1 MLGLHTERMLNNLAV
16 MKELDTNLTGK
27 LLIAMPGMD
36 DPRFAK
42 SVIYMCSHSDDG
54 GMGLIVNKP
63 QGDLQFS
70 DLLNQMG
77 IDKAPGVRD
86 IRVHFGGPVDQ
97 ARGFVLHSNDY
108 TAATGTLEVAD
119 EISMSATLDV
129 IEDIASGA
137 GPDTSMLALG
147 YAGWAPRQLE
157 SEIAHNGWLTCDARS
172 DIVFGRAN
180 EHKWAG
186 ALKYMGID
194 PLLLSDTAG
203 RA

>member
-1 MLGLHTERMLNNLAV
+1 
-16 MKELDTNLTGK
+16 MKELDANLTGK
-27 LLIAMPGMD
+27 LLIATPGMD
-36 DPRFAK
+36 DPRFVK

-63 QGDLQFS
+63 QADLLFS
-70 DLLNQMG
+70 DLLDQMG
-77 IDKAPGVRD
+77 VNKAAGVRD

-97 ARGFVLHSNDY
+97 TRGFVLHSNDY
-108 TAATGTLEVAD
+108 AAAIGTLKVTD

-147 YAGWAPRQLE
+147 YAGWAPGQLE

-186 ALKYMGID
+186 ALKHMGID

>member
-1 MLGLHTERMLNNLAV
+1 MIEQ
-16 MKELDTNLTGK
+16 DTNLTGK
-27 LLIAMPGMD
+27 LLIAMPAMD
-36 DPRFAK
+36 DPRFAH

-63 QGDLQFS
+63 QIDLQFS
-70 DLLNQMG
+70 DLLDQMG
-77 IDKAPGVRD
+77 INKAPGVRD

-97 ARGFVLHSNDY
+97 TRGFVLHSSDY
-108 TAATGTLEVAD
+108 AAATGTLAVAD

-129 IEDIASGA
+129 IEDIASGT
-137 GPDTSMLALG
+137 GPDTSLLALG
-147 YAGWAPRQLE
+147 YAGWAPGQLE

-180 EHKWAG
+180 EHKWTA
-186 ALKYMGID
+186 ALKHMGIN
-194 PLLLSDTAG
+194 PLMLSGTAG

>member
-1 MLGLHTERMLNNLAV
+1 
-16 MKELDTNLTGK
+16 MKAQDTNLTGK
-27 LLIAMPGMD
+27 LLIAMPAMD
-36 DPRFAK
+36 DPRFAH

-63 QGDLQFS
+63 QVNLQFS
-70 DLLNQMG
+70 DLLEQMG
-77 IDKAPGVRD
+77 INKAPGVRD

-137 GPDTSMLALG
+137 GPRTSLLALG
-147 YAGWAPRQLE
+147 YAGWAPGQLE
-157 SEIAHNGWLTCDARS
+157 SEIAQNGWLTCDARS

-180 EHKWAG
+180 EHKWVG
-186 ALKYMGID
+186 ALKLMGID
-194 PLLLSDTAG
+194 PLMLSGTAG

>member
-1 MLGLHTERMLNNLAV
+1 MFGLHMSRALHNLEA
-16 MKELDTNLTGK
+16 MKAQDTNLTGK
-27 LLIAMPGMD
+27 LLIAMPAMD
-36 DPRFAK
+36 DPRFAH

-63 QGDLQFS
+63 QVNLQFS
-70 DLLNQMG
+70 DLLEQMG
-77 IDKAPGVRD
+77 INKAPGVRD

-137 GPDTSMLALG
+137 GPRTSLLALG
-147 YAGWAPRQLE
+147 YAGWAPGQLE
-157 SEIAHNGWLTCDARS
+157 SEIAQNGWLTCDARS

-180 EHKWAG
+180 EHKWVG
-186 ALKYMGID
+186 ALKLMGID
-194 PLLLSDTAG
+194 PLMLSGTAG

>member
-1 MLGLHTERMLNNLAV
+1 MLNNLAP

-27 LLIAMPGMD
+27 LLIAMPAMD
-36 DPRFAK
+36 DPRFAH

-63 QGDLQFS
+63 QVDLQFS
-70 DLLNQMG
+70 DLLEQMG
-77 IDKAPGVRD
+77 IYKAPGVRD

-97 ARGFVLHSNDY
+97 TRGFVLHSNEY
-108 TAATGTLEVAD
+108 SAATGTLEVAD

-129 IEDIASGA
+129 IEDIASGT
-137 GPDTSMLALG
+137 GPDVSMLALG
-147 YAGWAPRQLE
+147 YAGWAPGQLE

-180 EHKWAG
+180 EHKWGG
-186 ALKYMGID
+186 ALKHMGID
-194 PLLLSDTAG
+194 PLLLSGTAG

>member
-1 MLGLHTERMLNNLAV
+1 MLNNLSD
-16 MKELDTNLTGK
+16 MKELDTNMTGK

-63 QGDLQFS
+63 QADLHFS
-70 DLLNQMG
+70 DLLDQMG
-77 IDKAPGVRD
+77 INKAAGVRD

-97 ARGFVLHSNDY
+97 TRGFVLHSNEY
-108 TAATGTLEVAD
+108 AAATGTLNVAD

-129 IEDIASGA
+129 IEDIASGT

-147 YAGWAPRQLE
+147 YAGWAPGQLE
-157 SEIAHNGWLTCDARS
+157 AEIAHNGWLTCDARS

-180 EHKWAG
+180 EHKWVG
-186 ALKYMGID
+186 ALKHMGID

>member
-1 MLGLHTERMLNNLAV
+1 MLNNLAA

-27 LLIAMPGMD
+27 LLIAMPAMD
-36 DPRFAK
+36 DPRFAH

-63 QGDLQFS
+63 QAGLQFS
-70 DLLNQMG
+70 DLLSQMG

-97 ARGFVLHSNDY
+97 TRGFVLHSNDY
-108 TAATGTLEVAD
+108 AAATGTLKVAE

-129 IEDIASGA
+129 IEDIASGT
-137 GPDTSMLALG
+137 GPDVSMLALG

-180 EHKWAG
+180 EHKWVG
-186 ALKYMGID
+186 ALKHMGID
-194 PLLLSDTAG
+194 PLLLSGTAG